1 MKDFIRLLFRL
12 VPPYR
17 KNVFLNVLNNF
28 FSTLFSLFS
37 FALIIPIL
45 EILFQINDQTYTF
58 HENVWSLPAADL
70 AEALKDNF
78 YFYVVSTIEKSGGGV
93 TLLILGGFLIAM
105 TFLKT
110 GFMYMASLNMITI
123 RTSVLR
129 DLRNT
134 IFDKVLNLP
143 LGFFSEEKKGDIISR
158 MSNDVTEVENSVMSS
173 LDMTFKNFIM
183 IVIYFTAMLIISWEL
198 TLFVLVLLPIAG
210 FLMGRVSKQLKK
222 PSREGQAQW
231 GELLSQIEETLTG
244 LRIIKAFN
252 AENRIQSNFNR
263 QNETLKRTSKKII
276 RRQQLAHPMSEFLG
290 TAIIATVLWFGGSL
304 ILTESSSA
312 ITAPVFIYYL
322 IIFYSIINPA
332 KAFSQA
338 WYNIQKDLASM
349 ERIDRILLTENHII
363 DPEHPVELKEFK
375 QSIEYRKVGF
385 KYQTEPVLEDI
396 NIQLTKGQ
404 TIALVGQSGSGKSTL
419 VDLLPRFYDV
429 SSGEI
434 LIDGTDIRQV
444 RIKDLR
450 ALMGNVN
457 QEAILFNDSFYNN
470 IAFGVKNTSI
480 EQVIQAAKIANA
492 HDFIIATEN
501 GYDTNI
507 GDRGSKLS
515 GGQRQ
520 RISIARAILKNPP
533 ILILDEAT
541 SALDTESE
549 KLVQE
554 ALENLMKN
562 RTTIVIAHRLSTIRN
577 ADLICVLHEGRIVE
591 RGSHDA
597 LLKKKGYFKKLY
609 DLQSLEGPMSQD

>member
-1 MKDFIRLLFRL
+1 
-12 VPPYR
+12 
-17 KNVFLNVLNNF
+17 
-28 FSTLFSLFS
+28 
-37 FALIIPIL
+37 
-45 EILFQINDQTYTF
+45 
-58 HENVWSLPAADL
+58 
-70 AEALKDNF
+70 
-78 YFYVVSTIEKSGGGV
+78 
-93 TLLILGGFLIAM
+93 
-105 TFLKT
+105 
-110 GFMYMASLNMITI
+110 
-123 RTSVLR
+123 
-129 DLRNT
+129 
-134 IFDKVLNLP
+134 
-143 LGFFSEEKKGDIISR
+143 
-158 MSNDVTEVENSVMSS
+158 
-173 LDMTFKNFIM
+173 
-183 IVIYFTAMLIISWEL
+183 
-198 TLFVLVLLPIAG
+198 
-210 FLMGRVSKQLKK
+210 
-222 PSREGQAQW
+222 
-231 GELLSQIEETLTG
+231 
-244 LRIIKAFN
+244 
-252 AENRIQSNFNR
+252 
-263 QNETLKRTSKKII
+263 
-276 RRQQLAHPMSEFLG
+276 
-290 TAIIATVLWFGGSL
+290 
-304 ILTESSSA
+304 
-312 ITAPVFIYYL
+312 
-322 IIFYSIINPA
+322 
-332 KAFSQA
+332 
-338 WYNIQKDLASM
+338 M
-349 ERIDRILLTENHII
+349 ERIDRILLTENHIT